1 MSDSHLIGQIVE
13 AAETL
18 PPDRLLY
25 HIRPEPAP
33 PGGDWESAVASAL
46 AKPIGKPP
54 LAEMARGVGNAVI
67 LVDDLTRPTPQRRIL
82 PPLIG
87 CLNSAG
93 VRDEDITLIVA
104 LGTHRYMSKA
114 ELRERFGEDICSRVR
129 VLNHEWQDPA
139 MFVNLGVTPN
149 GTPIKVNRIADE
161 ADLLI
166 GVGSIVPHLY
176 AGWAGGAKI
185 LQPGVCASETTAGTH
200 AMAALDG
207 DLMGI
212 AGRADNRVRH
222 EMEQVAAMAGL
233 DFILNV
239 VVDPAGAPVW
249 AGAGDFIE
257 AHRAGISAARRTYVR
272 SIPEPADV
280 VVIDARPTT
289 KDYWQAVKSLGHA
302 CRGLKRGGTAI
313 LVGELSEG
321 IAQTHLEF
329 EPHALEPY
337 ENIVSAGKA
346 GKIGDRIAFA
356 ALCAHAL
363 IMAHCRVICVSD
375 GMTES
380 DKRKLGFL
388 HVDTV
393 PEALEAALSES
404 AEGATVGI
412 IEHGGD
418 VLPAPRKA

>member
-1 MSDSHLIGQIVE
+1 MSDSHLISQIVE
-13 AAETL
+13 AAEAL

-25 HIRPEPAP
+25 HIRPVPAP
-33 PGGDWESAVASAL
+33 RPGDWESAVASAL

-67 LVDDLTRPTPQRRIL
+67 LVDDLTRPTPQRQIL

-87 CLNSAG
+87 CLNCAG
-93 VRDEDITLIVA
+93 VKDEDITLIVA

-114 ELRERFGEDICSRVR
+114 EVRQRFGEDMCSRVS

-139 MFVNLGVTPN
+139 TFVDLGVTPN
-149 GTPIKVNRIADE
+149 GTPVKVNRIANE

-185 LQPGVCASETTAGTH
+185 LQPGICSSETTACTH
-200 AMAALDG
+200 AMAAAGG
-207 DLMGI
+207 DLMDI
-212 AGRADNRVRH
+212 AGRADNRVRR

-239 VVDPAGAPVW
+239 VVDPAGEPVW
-249 AGAGDFIE
+249 AGAGDFVE
-257 AHRAGISAARRTYVR
+257 AHRAGISAAKHTYVR

-280 VVIDARPTT
+280 VVVDARPTT

-302 CRGLKRGGTAI
+302 CRGVKRGGTAI

-329 EPHALEPY
+329 ERHALEPY
-337 ENIVSAGKA
+337 ESIVSACKA

-363 IMAHCRVICVSD
+363 IMTHCRVICVSN
-375 GMTES
+375 GMRAS
-380 DKRKLGFL
+380 DKDKLGFR
-388 HVDTV
+388 HADTV
-393 PEALEAALSES
+393 AEALAVALGES
-404 AEGATVGI
+404 AEGATVGV

-418 VLPAPRKA
+418 VLPAPLRA